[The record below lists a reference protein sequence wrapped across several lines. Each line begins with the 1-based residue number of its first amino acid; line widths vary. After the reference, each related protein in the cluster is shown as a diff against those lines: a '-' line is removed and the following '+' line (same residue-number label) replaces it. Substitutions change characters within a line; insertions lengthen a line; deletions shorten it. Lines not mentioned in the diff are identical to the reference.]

1 MHDIPIPTEVQ
12 VRHLEEGGVLLQY
25 NCPEGC
31 ADLVEKLTRLT
42 DEYNPILIAPYPL
55 MNAKLTL
62 TAWERIDLLDGW
74 DEKRVRGF
82 IEAYVGKPHFSIE
95 NSDGEGEQPSAA
107 ASP

>member
-1 MHDIPIPTEVQ
+1 
-12 VRHLEEGGVLLQY
+12 
-25 NCPEGC
+25 
-31 ADLVEKLTRLT
+31 
-42 DEYNPILIAPYPL
+42 
-55 MNAKLTL
+55 MNAKLAL

-82 IEAYVGKPHFSIE
+82 IEAYVGKPHFSAE